1 MVTSP
6 TSVINKRGDS
16 NRINDLFHKYQAVNH
31 HVISEFISSIPSTF
45 QDAVSRLIYD
55 SNSYL
60 PINDIVLSNRANLQK
75 CIEKFHLEA
84 GTMTPGVRETATL
97 LTNRKTRILASA
109 HQPNLFA
116 YGGVFKKIV
125 LLHTLKH
132 AITEKQATASRITA
146 VDLFLIA
153 DNDFLD
159 ETWLHL
165 AQLPS
170 PKHTSG
176 VLELRFPASDSKK
189 WQMVSAVPIPERAIL
204 DRWREQVSSWI
215 SNCCVSLTSSSV
227 NYKSQLLSNFEEFW
241 QQVEI
246 AYSKAKSYADFN
258 SFLMSQIVNKIW
270 GYDTLFV
277 RLNDIA
283 PVFEDG
289 FKYILSNFKKYSDS
303 LKKADNI
310 FIRSDIESG
319 VSPSAYLSAP
329 VWIHCSKCGGKA
341 SVNVRIKHPKQQQQK
356 VAEDKKNQQ
365 DQNLMLEGSCS
376 SCKRYIEVTFDND
389 DNKLSN
395 EEKEVI
401 YRLSPR
407 AIPLALLL
415 SRELGITCYVSGT
428 AGIRYLVYGSFAFR
442 ELSVNMPLT
451 LIWPSKD
458 IYYGIGQSEALELV
472 GLTKHSD
479 VVPYM
484 ESLKQ
489 KEVDYTNKI
498 TTLIAER
505 SKRINAGEPIQ
516 TLLSEICDLKEEC
529 IRIRHLIVNVDKVKN
544 AVNLNPCFIDY
555 AVNFGMAYIEKQWC
569 QNLVNNDTLNA
580 PIIIGQKEETLK
592 DL

>member
-16 NRINDLFHKYQAVNH
+16 YPINDLFCKYQAANH
-31 HVISEFISSIPSTF
+31 DVISEFISSIPPTL
-45 QDAVSRLIYD
+45 QDAVSRLVHD
-55 SNSYL
+55 SNSY
-60 PINDIVLSNRANLQK
+60 PPMNDIVLSNRVNLQK
-75 CIEKFHLEA
+75 CIEKFHLGA
-84 GTMTPGVRETATL
+84 GTMTPGVRESATL
-97 LTNRKTRILASA
+97 LSNRKTRILASA

-116 YGGVFKKIV
+116 YSGVFKKMV

-132 AITEKQATASRITA
+132 AVTEKQAAASRITA

-189 WQMVSAVPIPERAIL
+189 WQMVSAVPIPERVIL

-215 SNCCVSLTSSSV
+215 SNCCASLTSSSV

-241 QQVEI
+241 QEVEI

-289 FKYILSNFKKYSDS
+289 FKYLLCNFKKYSDS

-310 FIRSDIESG
+310 FLRSDIESG
-319 VSPSAYLSAP
+319 VSPSAYLNAP
-329 VWIHCSKCGGKA
+329 VWIHCNKCGGKA
-341 SVNVRIKHPKQQQQK
+341 SVNVRVKHPQQQQQEGT
-356 VAEDKKNQQ
+356 EDQKNQHG
-365 DQNLMLEGSCS
+365 QNLMLEGSCN

-389 DNKLSN
+389 DDKLLD
-395 EEKEVI
+395 EEKEEEDI
-401 YRLSPR
+401 HRLSPR

-428 AGIRYLVYGSFAFR
+428 AGIRYLVYGSFAFK
-442 ELSVNMPLT
+442 ELSVNIPLT

-458 IYYGIGQSEALELV
+458 IYYGIGQSEALELA

-479 VVPYM
+479 VVPYI

-489 KEVDYTNKI
+489 KEAGYTNKI

-529 IRIRHLIVNVDKVKN
+529 IRIRHLIVSADKVKN

-555 AVNFGMAYIEKQWC
+555 AVNFGMAYIEKQWR
-569 QNLVNNDTLNA
+569 QNLLNNDNLSA
-580 PIIIGQKEETLK
+580 PIIVGQE
-592 DL
+592 